1 MSGIYL
7 ELILMALGGLGLAV
21 GLEMHRSRREE
32 RQWRSLRQRV
42 AREIS

>member
-7 ELILMALGGLGLAV
+7 ELILVALGGLGLAV
-21 GLEMHRSRREE
+21 GLEVHRSRREE
-32 RQWRSLRQRV
+32 RQWRALRKRL